1 MMEIYV
7 GTSGW
12 MYGWNKEGSLEWYIN
27 NSGLNAVELN
37 ASFYRFPYPNQVKH
51 WASIGS
57 SISWAVKVNRL
68 ITHQYKLSENSY
80 KLLERFL
87 NLFEPLD
94 KHISYYLFQLP
105 PFITP
110 NIIKNIEPLLKKFD
124 ISEKFALEPRASEW
138 FNEEVYKQLKEL
150 GITFVS
156 IDAPF
161 ASVIEKTSNN
171 IYLRLHGRESWYS
184 YNYSDKELEELF
196 LRIKEKNPKK
206 AYIFFNNDHDMLNN
220 ARKFIK
226 IALRFGSG

>member
-1 MMEIYV
+1 MKIYV

-12 MYGWNKEGSLEWYIN
+12 MYGWNKEGNIEWYVN

-87 NLFEPLD
+87 SLFEPLD

-105 PFITP
+105 PSITP
-110 NIIKNIEPLLKKFD
+110 KIIK
-124 ISEKFALEPRASEW
+124 
-138 FNEEVYKQLKEL
+138 
-150 GITFVS
+150 T
-156 IDAPF
+156 
-161 ASVIEKTSNN
+161 
-171 IYLRLHGRESWYS
+171 
-184 YNYSDKELEELF
+184 
-196 LRIKEKNPKK
+196 
-206 AYIFFNNDHDMLNN
+206 
-220 ARKFIK
+220 
-226 IALRFGSG
+226 